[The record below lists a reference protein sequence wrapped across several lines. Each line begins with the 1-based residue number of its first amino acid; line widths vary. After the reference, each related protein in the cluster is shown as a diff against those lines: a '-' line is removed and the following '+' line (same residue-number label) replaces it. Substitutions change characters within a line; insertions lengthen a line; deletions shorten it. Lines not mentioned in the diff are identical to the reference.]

1 MNFRSENHF
10 LEFFSKLTEGTPSG
24 RSTHGALA
32 ECSGRVF
39 RGDSRAAGGF
49 NRVVSWLGHVA
60 HPEASG
66 KLSLAGV
73 AVQPGLPGTRGALA
87 RHPGRWSRA
96 RHSGQVSHSEGW
108 SGRGGFGRGFERRH
122 SARVRVGSG
131 RVYHSGLG
139 TRVIFRKGSGRW
151 GASG

>member
-1 MNFRSENHF
+1 MNFRIYNHF
-10 LEFFSKLTEGTPSG
+10 LEFSKLTEGTPSG

-49 NRVVSWLGHVA
+49 NRVISWLGHVA

-66 KLSLAGV
+66 KLSLARV

-96 RHSGQVSHSEGW
+96 RHSGQVSYSEGGV
-108 SGRGGFGRGFERRH
+108 SAEASKGGIR
-122 SARVRVGSG
+122 
-131 RVYHSGLG
+131 
-139 TRVIFRKGSGRW
+139 
-151 GASG
+151 